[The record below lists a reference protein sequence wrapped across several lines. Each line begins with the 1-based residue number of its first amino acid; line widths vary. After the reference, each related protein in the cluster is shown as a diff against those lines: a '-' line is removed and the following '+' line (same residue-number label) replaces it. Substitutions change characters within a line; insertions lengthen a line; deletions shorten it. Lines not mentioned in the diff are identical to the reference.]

1 MFPVSMTDTENWCI
15 NWTSRIEILACV
27 GQVRLPP
34 SLWVMLS
41 GVLEAY
47 RNCIRQVQLYGP
59 TNFSPIINHVA
70 RFASTYRDGSSYF
83 ILLILTDGV
92 ISDMPQ
98 TIQAIWCPVGEVHAS
113 SVRLLYL
120 EKCNFLCLSVPQS
133 IFVCHSLLTQHWI
146 QD

>member
-1 MFPVSMTDTENWCI
+1 
-15 NWTSRIEILACV
+15 
-27 GQVRLPP
+27 
-34 SLWVMLS
+34 MLS

-70 RFASTYRDGSSYF
+70 RFASTYRDGSGYF

-98 TIQAIWCPVGEVHAS
+98 TLQVMWFPVSEVHAS
-113 SVRLLYL
+113 SIDLLYP
-120 EKCNFLCLSVPQS
+120 EKCNFLCLSVQ
-133 IFVCHSLLTQHWI
+133 
-146 QD
+146 

>member
-1 MFPVSMTDTENWCI
+1 
-15 NWTSRIEILACV
+15 
-27 GQVRLPP
+27 
-34 SLWVMLS
+34 MLS

-70 RFASTYRDGSSYF
+70 RFASTCRDGSSYF

-98 TIQAIWCPVGEVHAS
+98 TMQVMWCPVDEVHAS
-113 SVRLLYL
+113 SVGLPCP
-120 EKCNFLCLSVPQS
+120 EICNFLCFFVP
-133 IFVCHSLLTQHWI
+133 
-146 QD
+146 

>member
-1 MFPVSMTDTENWCI
+1 MLVLNVSSLIRYSKFSMSMTNTENWCI
-15 NWTSRIEILACV
+15 NWTSRIEILAYV
-27 GQVRLPP
+27 GYIGLPP
-34 SLWVMLS
+34 FLWVMLS

-98 TIQAIWCPVGEVHAS
+98 TIQVMWCPVAEVHAS
-113 SVRLLYL
+113 SVGL
-120 EKCNFLCLSVPQS
+120 FDCL
-133 IFVCHSLLTQHWI
+133 FHSPDLSLTLF
-146 QD
+146 